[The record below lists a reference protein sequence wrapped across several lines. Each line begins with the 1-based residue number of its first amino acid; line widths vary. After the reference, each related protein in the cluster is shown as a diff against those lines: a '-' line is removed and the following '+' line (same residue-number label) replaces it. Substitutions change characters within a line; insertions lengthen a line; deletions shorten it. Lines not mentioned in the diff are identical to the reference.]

1 MDEEENQKDSF
12 HKLRTNGMY
21 LSDAQIELLK
31 RYDIDYRKYPNLKS
45 LIFRIEEELNEGDIA
60 DTEELDLLS
69 EELQTFSYYHD
80 THK

>member
-1 MDEEENQKDSF
+1 
-12 HKLRTNGMY
+12 MY